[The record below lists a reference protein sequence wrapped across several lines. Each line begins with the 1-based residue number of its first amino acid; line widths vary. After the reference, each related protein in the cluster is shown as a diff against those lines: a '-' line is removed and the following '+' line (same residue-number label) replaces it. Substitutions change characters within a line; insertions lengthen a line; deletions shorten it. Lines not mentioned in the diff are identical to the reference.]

1 MKNGALC
8 HFQRNRIWDIKKV
21 KHDLMLSA
29 VIALVLEASI
39 KFFIFMK
46 LLTAYFTIRRWIRA
60 IFWLQVREQLERYK
74 KSMFLG
80 ELSRSKLSIQ
90 FSSVA
95 QSCPTFCDLMGG
107 STPGL
112 PVRHQLSEFTQ
123 TRVHWVGDAIQT
135 SHALSSTYAPA
146 FNPSQHQGLFK
157 WVSSLH
163 QVVKVLEFQLPHQS
177 FQWTSRTDLL

>member
-123 TRVHWVGDAIQT
+123 THVHRVSDAIQT
-135 SHALSSTYAPA
+135 ISSSAVP
-146 FNPSQHQGLFK
+146 F
-157 WVSSLH
+157 SSCL
-163 QVVKVLEFQLPHQS
+163 QS
-177 FQWTSRTDLL
+177 FPAWGSFPMSQFFASGGQSIGASASASVLPMNI